1 MRNKRRL
8 AELIEKLG
16 AQRYEESES
25 SFERTAS
32 KGGSIGSLDRS
43 FSKGTQGS
51 YERSFPKGT
60 EGSYERSSSKGT
72 EESSQNDPEVSPA
85 MHDGQEIGSGEQIT
99 GAGGIESEYER
110 AALMLGTAMLDRI
123 GIPEGIHPIAVVVTL
138 LERMDSEEASGSISD
153 AENDEASDNAENDEA
168 AEIEEIA
175 DNAENAENGKNR
187 AAHASGRYAALPRP
201 MRGSMG
207 QAPETDYYGMS
218 SEDFRNLREKIKRA
232 SRDGRRIRI

>member
-16 AQRYEESES
+16 AQRSEETDGS
-25 SFERTAS
+25 SQLTAS
-32 KGGSIGSLDRS
+32 ENGFAADRKGSSEEGTDES
-43 FSKGTQGS
+43 F
-51 YERSFPKGT
+51 
-60 EGSYERSSSKGT
+60 
-72 EESSQNDPEVSPA
+72 QNNPQVTPV
-85 MHDGQEIGSGEQIT
+85 MHDGQENGFGEDK
-99 GAGGIESEYER
+99 SEYDR
-110 AALMLGTAMLDRI
+110 AAFMLGSAMLDRI

-138 LERMDSEEASGSISD
+138 LERMDNEENTNDDSV
-153 AENDEASDNAENDEA
+153 AENDEEVGNTEDTALNKAV
-168 AEIEEIA
+168 
-175 DNAENAENGKNR
+175 
-187 AAHASGRYAALPRP
+187 HVSGRNGTLPRP

>member
-16 AQRYEESES
+16 AQRSEETDGS
-25 SFERTAS
+25 SQLTAS
-32 KGGSIGSLDRS
+32 ENGSAADRKGSSE
-43 FSKGTQGS
+43 KGTD
-51 YERSFPKGT
+51 ESF
-60 EGSYERSSSKGT
+60 
-72 EESSQNDPEVSPA
+72 QNNPQVTPVI
-85 MHDGQEIGSGEQIT
+85 HDGQENGFGEDK
-99 GAGGIESEYER
+99 SEYDR
-110 AALMLGTAMLDRI
+110 AAFMLGSAMLDRI
-123 GIPEGIHPIAVVVTL
+123 GIPEGIHPIAVVATL

-153 AENDEASDNAENDEA
+153 AENDEAIENDEY
-168 AEIEEIA
+168 AE
-175 DNAENAENGKNR
+175 NPENAENIENSENGEKTALNR
-187 AAHASGRYAALPRP
+187 AVRAYGRDAALPRP

>member
-16 AQRYEESES
+16 AQRSEESES

-32 KGGSIGSLDRS
+32 QGGS
-43 FSKGTQGS
+43 TGS
-51 YERSFPKGT
+51 YERSFPKGN
-60 EGSYERSSSKGT
+60 EAGYGRSSSKGT
-72 EESSQNDPEVSPA
+72 EESSQSNPEVSPA
-85 MHDGQEIGSGEQIT
+85 MHDGQENGLGEQVIGT
-99 GAGGIESEYER
+99 GGDESEYER

-153 AENDEASDNAENDEA
+153 AENDEAAENPENDEA
-168 AEIEEIA
+168 AENEG
-175 DNAENAENGKNR
+175 NGENR
-187 AAHASGRYAALPRP
+187 AVHASGRYAALPRP

-207 QAPETDYYGMS
+207 QAPETDYFGMS

>member
-16 AQRYEESES
+16 AQRSEESES

-43 FSKGTQGS
+43 ASKGTQGS
-51 YERSFPKGT
+51 YERSFPKGN
-60 EGSYERSSSKGT
+60 EAGYGRSSSKGN
-72 EESSQNDPEVSPA
+72 EESSQSNPDVSPA
-85 MHDGQEIGSGEQIT
+85 MHDGQENGLGEQVI

-138 LERMDSEEASGSISD
+138 LERMDNEEASGSISD
-153 AENDEASDNAENDEA
+153 AENDEASENAENDEA
-168 AEIEEIA
+168 TEIEEI
-175 DNAENAENGKNR
+175 AENAENGKNR
-187 AAHASGRYAALPRP
+187 AVHASGRYAALPRP

>member
-16 AQRYEESES
+16 AQRSGESDGS
-25 SFERTAS
+25 TGVTAS
-32 KGGSIGSLDRS
+32 QSGSTENHEKSSEKGA
-43 FSKGTQGS
+43 
-51 YERSFPKGT
+51 
-60 EGSYERSSSKGT
+60 EG
-72 EESSQNDPEVSPA
+72 SSQNDPESAPA
-85 MHDGQEIGSGEQIT
+85 MHDGQESGSGGQEN
-99 GAGGIESEYER
+99 GAGDATEYER
-110 AALMLGTAMLDRI
+110 AAFMLGSAMLDRI

-138 LERMDSEEASGSISD
+138 LERMDNEEASSSVSD
-153 AENDEASDNAENDEA
+153 AENDNDAENTA
-168 AEIEEIA
+168 L
-175 DNAENAENGKNR
+175 NR
-187 AAHASGRYAALPRP
+187 ADHAFGKDAVLPRP